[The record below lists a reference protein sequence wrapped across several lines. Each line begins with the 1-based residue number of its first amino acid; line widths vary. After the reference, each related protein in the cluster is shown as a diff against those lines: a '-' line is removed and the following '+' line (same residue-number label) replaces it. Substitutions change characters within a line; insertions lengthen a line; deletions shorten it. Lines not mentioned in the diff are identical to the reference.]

1 MRLQQLLRA
10 LPVLD
15 PRQRRDAGRGRA
27 RRREGPE
34 PRGERGA
41 PGAVRA
47 RVQEGEVGR
56 PVRRRHDLAE
66 AVAVRAAVRRRVHE
80 ARGGFGTI
88 APAEPSYNALRLA
101 DGHEATITVGPARLR
116 VPRRARR
123 AAPHGDDSSSRRVG
137 LEDDRRVGDDDRAI
151 HEQCGGVRVD
161 DALHFKA
168 RGDAT
173 RSVNISRGDRHARP
187 R

>member
-1 MRLQQLLRA
+1 
-10 LPVLD
+10 
-15 PRQRRDAGRGRA
+15 
-27 RRREGPE
+27 
-34 PRGERGA
+34 
-41 PGAVRA
+41 
-47 RVQEGEVGR
+47 
-56 PVRRRHDLAE
+56 
-66 AVAVRAAVRRRVHE
+66 
-80 ARGGFGTI
+80 
-88 APAEPSYNALRLA
+88 
-101 DGHEATITVGPARLR
+101 
-116 VPRRARR
+116 
-123 AAPHGDDSSSRRVG
+123 